1 MCKNNQTIQLKF
13 HKIKFF
19 LSLKCSQP
27 FSTIGSGKAQISMK
41 KELERMY
48 PRLGRHNSAAY
59 WPLLPTPLFRLFRRE
74 RPFYCSLVL
83 GSHVTT
89 DDIWAPLKRRL
100 VLLQTK
106 WKVLLQT
113 KLKVLLQTKWEVG
126 TKPGFDQNLSRSLT
140 TRSSRSGVFC
150 FIKAFPPI

>member
-1 MCKNNQTIQLKF
+1 
-13 HKIKFF
+13 
-19 LSLKCSQP
+19 
-27 FSTIGSGKAQISMK
+27 
-41 KELERMY
+41 MY

-113 KLKVLLQTKWEVG
+113 KWEVG

-140 TRSSRSGVFC
+140 TRSSRAMLSSFVVLSKRSPHLRSLGATAGC
-150 FIKAFPPI
+150 FTHLTKTSPDHTLLSRNAPEFFLLLKCGLSI

>member
-48 PRLGRHNSAAY
+48 PRLRRHNSAAY
-59 WPLLPTPLFRLFRRE
+59 WPLGQLRYFDFSE
-74 RPFYCSLVL
+74 ESDPFIAL
-83 GSHVTT
+83 
-89 DDIWAPLKRRL
+89 
-100 VLLQTK
+100 
-106 WKVLLQT
+106 
-113 KLKVLLQTKWEVG
+113 
-126 TKPGFDQNLSRSLT
+126 
-140 TRSSRSGVFC
+140 
-150 FIKAFPPI
+150 